1 MRTMPPS
8 YPEEP
13 SWMEEPPQFYI
24 RLSRPIVTQ
33 TLMGVI
39 LAVFVISVML
49 SLSMYGTWTSL
60 TSTDIRVLI
69 LMGAK
74 VNERIAAGELW
85 RLLTPIF
92 LHSGILHLLFNLYAL
107 YILGPMLEGYIGHV
121 RFLTVFLI
129 SGLYGSLFSY
139 ALSGPVSVGASG
151 AIFGL
156 LGAIALFFLRYR
168 DNFGPQGRAILQ
180 NMLIVL
186 ALNLVIGFSSS
197 YIDNWGHIG
206 GLIGGTLVMLGLMP
220 RYRSPASTP
229 GMLLRPGP
237 QPLVIEER
245 RLAEIAW
252 VVFCLIVFFA
262 GVYTVTVTRF
272 PSV

>member
-1 MRTMPPS
+1 
-8 YPEEP
+8 
-13 SWMEEPPQFYI
+13 MEESPRFYI
-24 RLSRPIVTQ
+24 QLSRPIVTQ
-33 TLMGVI
+33 ALMGII
-39 LAVFVISVML
+39 LITFVISVLL
-49 SLSMYGTWTSL
+49 SLFLYGSWTSL

-74 VNERIAAGELW
+74 VNERLAAGELW
-85 RLLTPIF
+85 RLVTPIF
-92 LHSGILHLLFNLYAL
+92 LHSGVMHLLFNLYAL

-121 RFLTVFLI
+121 RFLAVFLI
-129 SGLYGSLFSY
+129 SGLYGTLFSY

-180 NMLIVL
+180 NMLIIL

-206 GLIGGTLVMLGLMP
+206 GLIGGAFVMLGVMP
-220 RYRSPASTP
+220 RYRSPASAP
-229 GMLLRPGP
+229 GMMIHLGP
-237 QPLVIEER
+237 QPLTVEER

-252 VVFCLIVFFA
+252 VVFCLIILFA
-262 GVYTVTVTRF
+262 GVYVVTVTRF
-272 PSV
+272 SPI